1 MTLYELTDQYLDLMN
16 ALEEGTAT
24 DEEWAELCGQ
34 YQLTADEID
43 KKCDVI
49 AKIMRNLKAEAEA
62 VKAEKMR
69 LASRQT
75 ALENSAEKLKR
86 LVENFMLAADV
97 SKVKTTIGN
106 YTLQKFPPNLTVTDV
121 SKIPERFLI
130 PQPPKVDAK
139 AMIAE
144 WKTTGEIF
152 DGAEISQRKGIVFK

>member
-1 MTLYELTDQYLDLMN
+1 MTLYELTDQYVGLMS
-16 ALEEGTAT
+16 ALEEGTET
-24 DEEWAELCGQ
+24 DEEWDALCAQ
-34 YQLTADEID
+34 YQLTADEIGE
-43 KKCDVI
+43 KCEVI

-75 ALENSAEKLKR
+75 ALENSAERLKK

-106 YTLQKFPPNLTVTDV
+106 YTIQKFPPSLTVTDLAQ
-121 SKIPERFLI
+121 IPERFLI
-130 PQPPKVDAK
+130 PQLPKVDAK